1 MASVKS
7 RISQLGFSND
17 QAAFNDDDDFVDN
30 DDDYCD
36 DHDDDYDN
44 DNYYDGDDGVEENDD
59 ILGVICD
66 VDAFSLRWRSPEN
79 CHDMFES

>member
-7 RISQLGFSND
+7 RISQLCCSYD
-17 QAAFNDDDDFVDN
+17 QAAFDHNHDLKCDNGDGDDHDNGGDDDDTKEI
-30 DDDYCD
+30 
-36 DHDDDYDN
+36 
-44 DNYYDGDDGVEENDD
+44 DGDD

-66 VDAFSLRWRSPEN
+66 VDALSLRWRSPEN

>member
-7 RISQLGFSND
+7 CICQLGCSYD
-17 QAAFNDDDDFVDN
+17 QATFDDDNYDCV
-30 DDDYCD
+30 YCD
-36 DHDDDYDN
+36 DEADDNRGN
-44 DNYYDGDDGVEENDD
+44 DVEENHD

-66 VDAFSLRWRSPEN
+66 VDALSLRWRSPEN